1 MNLTF
6 FFPVF
11 VDVLCECIGKK
22 YETVS
27 YFFTKTKK
35 IRWVLIFL
43 EYGGFIFS
51 ELLGN
56 LCFDL
61 ILYLSHTQTLR
72 HPAILLHSFQCVYPI
87 LFQRFQ
93 QTNNNKKY
101 HRIVSDKW
109 TVCNLWCICWHFCE
123 EVGLLDFDKKNIF

>member
-1 MNLTF
+1 MSSVN
-6 FFPVF
+6 
-11 VDVLCECIGKK
+11 VLERN
-22 YETVS
+22 
-27 YFFTKTKK
+27 TKQFLIFLQKQKK